1 MNRGIVFALSALLIL
16 GAGVATVLVW
26 KANQPTTLSASAYL
40 TADFALINGDG
51 EAVYMSDFSERPSAW
66 FFGFT
71 HCPDVCPT
79 ALAEM
84 TAQLQAL
91 GDDADEIDMVF
102 VTVDPDR
109 DTREV
114 MANYIG
120 AFDERIIG
128 ITGAPAEIEKLAR
141 GFYIYFAKVP
151 LENGDYTMDHTA
163 GIMLRAANGEFLG
176 TLDPHES
183 NEVKLQK
190 LRAAIDA

>member
-1 MNRGIVFALSALLIL
+1 MNRALIVTIAALLII
-16 GAGVATVLVW
+16 GSGVITFLVW
-26 KANQPTTLSASAYL
+26 NGTQERELSARAYL
-40 TADFALINGDG
+40 TADFALTNDEG
-51 EAVYMSDFSERPSAW
+51 EAVRMRDFDDRPSAW

-71 HCPDVCPT
+71 RCPDICPT

-91 GDDADEIDMVF
+91 GDDADQIDMVF

-109 DTREV
+109 DTQDV
-114 MANYIG
+114 MRNYIG
-120 AFDERIIG
+120 AFDDRIIG
-128 ITGAPAEIEKLAR
+128 ITGALPEIEKLAR
-141 GFYIYFAKVP
+141 GFYVYFAKVP
-151 LENGDYTMDHTA
+151 LENGDYTMDHSA
-163 GIMLRAANGEFLG
+163 GILLRAADGEFLG